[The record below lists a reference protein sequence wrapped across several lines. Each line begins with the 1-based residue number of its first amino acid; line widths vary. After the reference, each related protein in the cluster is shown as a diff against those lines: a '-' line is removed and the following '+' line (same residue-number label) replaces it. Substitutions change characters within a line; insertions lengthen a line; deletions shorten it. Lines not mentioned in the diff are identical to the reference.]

1 MTVMPKLLKLIS
13 KTKNNSTQRKESIN
27 EKSLARCSQ
36 IIQSFQDEKKYNEQ
50 IKILIEKNI
59 INDVKLLHDV
69 TSLNQFKNRTMLDRS
84 NAMIKAANNAF
95 IGAYERSIAK
105 KSKAIDLTSSTA
117 SESEVE
123 LPSKTNRSIIINVP

>member
-1 MTVMPKLLKLIS
+1 MTVMPKRLKLIS

-27 EKSLARCSQ
+27 EKSLAHCSQ

-69 TSLNQFKNRTMLDRS
+69 TSLDKSKPRTMLERS
-84 NAMIKAANNAF
+84 NAMIKAANNA
-95 IGAYERSIAK
+95 IGIRGGVTK
-105 KSKAIDLTSSTA
+105 
-117 SESEVE
+117 
-123 LPSKTNRSIIINVP
+123 